1 MSFNWSLYGLQI
13 HANQLIHGL
22 AHSSS
27 PSVPD
32 LQICLGFLPKWLNKT
47 ADQAARPWYAS
58 ANQADA
64 GVPNLRIWS
73 LAGGHFY
80 WLRYADGTEFIL
92 NSMGTKIW
100 SRWHESVSQEEVIS
114 CLLGPVMGF
123 VLLLRGTTCLHAS
136 SIAIGGR
143 AIAIAGPS
151 QAGKSTVAAA
161 FAKLGYPVL
170 SEDVVTLDERNG
182 RFLVHPGYARIR
194 LWPDSAEALYGSADV
209 LPRLAPTWDKR
220 YVDLTEDGYQFQK
233 SPLPLAAAY
242 ILEERAPDSAVLRID
257 SLSTKEALL
266 SLIGNTYATNL
277 MDTKMRGREFE
288 TLRRVI
294 AGIPIR
300 RVFPPNDYDS
310 LPRLCNMI
318 VEDFENPT
326 ESVSPDHDGPTQEA
340 GV

>member
-1 MSFNWSLYGLQI
+1 MSFNWSLYGLQVQ
-13 HANQLIHGL
+13 ANQLIHGL
-22 AHSSS
+22 THSTS

-32 LQICLGFLPKWLNKT
+32 LQICLGFLPEWLNKT
-47 ADQAARPWYAS
+47 ADQAAGHWYVS
-58 ANQADA
+58 AHEAEP
-64 GVPNLRIWS
+64 GVPNLRIWA
-73 LAGGHFY
+73 LAGGSFY
-80 WLRYADGTEFIL
+80 WLRYADGTDFVV
-92 NSMGTKIW
+92 NSIGTKIW
-100 SRWHESVSQEEVIS
+100 SRWPESVSEEDAMS

-123 VLLLRGTTCLHAS
+123 VLLLRGIICLHAG
-136 SIAIGGR
+136 SIAVGGR

-220 YVDLTEDGYQFQK
+220 YLDLTEFGYRFEE

-242 ILEERAPDSAVLRID
+242 ILEERALDCSAFRIE

-266 SLIGNTYATNL
+266 ALIGNTYATNL
-277 MDTKMRGREFE
+277 MDKNMRGREFE
-288 TLRRVI
+288 ILRRVI
-294 AGIPIR
+294 AGVPIR

-310 LPRLCNMI
+310 LPQLCNMI
-318 VEDFENPT
+318 VEDFKNST
-326 ESVSPDHDGPTQEA
+326 ESVSHAPSGTAQE
-340 GV
+340 VRV